1 MDGSATHRP
10 MAPAGGAELRA
21 PAVSAPGPAAAVPAP
36 RRIIISKPSEVPAHI
51 GNLSAI
57 DGDVPLRTEDRKVCS
72 ILDLGERRATILWDG
87 VPAHREVVIGA
98 ETRLRANNYTIAA
111 RHVATADI
119 IALTYEKETFV
130 AAQETA
136 ASQLETTAS
145 TQLFDAIVQQALARG
160 SSDIHVMMG
169 PKTSQVRARINGE
182 LIELRE
188 LSRPTAEAMCR
199 AMFSQADVDSRIG
212 KTTFNERECQD
223 ASVTRNLVIDGRL
236 EQVKIRWASGPVWPD
251 AFDVTLRLLTTNTA
265 KKTKTLSNL
274 GFTPDQ
280 CDLIEEALRAPTGAI
295 ILAGS
300 TGSGKS
306 TTNTVLADMWI
317 KRFKGT
323 KLLRTIEDPPE
334 YVIPGARQTPAN
346 RSDKDT
352 GLADSSFNKALRA
365 AMRMDPD
372 AILVGEIRDGLTAEL
387 TQQAIQTGHK
397 VFTTVH
403 AGSPFGALT
412 RLEDLGLARARMMG
426 EGFLSL
432 IIYQILVPLLCEH
445 CSRPLNQAEVPPDL
459 WTILRADLFDDLE
472 KIRLRGQGCQHCEN
486 GHRGRTV
493 LAEMLMPDKVVRHAM
508 LRQQDMLAEAY
519 WRGGMVARHG
529 ATQALSNVDH
539 AKRLIVEGRLSPVD
553 ADLALGKLRDES
565 SSAEEREYYERESRK
580 GIL

>member
-1 MDGSATHRP
+1 M
-10 MAPAGGAELRA
+10 
-21 PAVSAPGPAAAVPAP
+21 V
-36 RRIIISKPSEVPAHI
+36 ISKPSEVPAHV
-51 GNLSAI
+51 GNLSAP
-57 DGDVPLRTEDRKVCS
+57 DGEVALRTEDRKVCS
-72 ILDLGERRATILWDG
+72 ILDMGERRASILWDG
-87 VPAHREVVIGA
+87 VPAHREVMIGA
-98 ETRLRANNYTIAA
+98 NSRLRANNYEVVAIQ
-111 RHVATADI
+111 VATPDM
-119 IALTYEKETFV
+119 IALSYDKEAFV
-130 AAQETA
+130 AAPETA
-136 ASQLETTAS
+136 SSQLEVTAS
-145 TQLFDAIVQQALARG
+145 TQLFDAIVMEALKRG

-169 PKTSQVRARINGE
+169 RKTSQVRARINGE

-188 LSRPTAEAMCR
+188 LSSPVAEAMCR

-212 KTTFNERECQD
+212 KSTFNERECQD
-223 ASVTRNLVIDGRL
+223 ASVTRNLLIDGRL

-265 KKTKTLSNL
+265 KKTKTLADL
-274 GFTPDQ
+274 GFTAGQMEIID
-280 CDLIEEALRAPTGAI
+280 EALRAPTGAI
-295 ILAGS
+295 VLAGS

-317 KRFKGT
+317 KRFNGT

-403 AGSPFGALT
+403 AGSPFGAIT

-426 EGFLSL
+426 EGFISL

-445 CSRPLNQAEVPPDL
+445 CSRPFTASDVPPALAALLLSDMPGNL
-459 WTILRADLFDDLE
+459 GG
-472 KIRLRGQGCQHCEN
+472 IRVRGPGCSHCEN

-493 LAEMLMPDKVVRHAM
+493 LAELLMPDKTIRHAM

-519 WRGGMVARHG
+519 WRGGLATRHG

-539 AKRLIVEGRLSPVD
+539 AKRLVAQGRLSPVD
-553 ADLALGKLRDES
+553 AELALGKLRDES
-565 SSAEEREYYERESRK
+565 TSAEERDYYERESK
-580 GIL
+580 KAIL